1 VIADID
7 GDGGLDVLLGD
18 ETKLINAWSAA
29 GVLLDGFPLATS
41 DAMRGVPTAT
51 DVDGD
56 GDVDIIASGW
66 DQSLYVWDCDGNYDE
81 DKMPWPGCQNTRHND
96 GLYGSVVPTGV
107 GGVTFSSE
115 VMPGG
120 GVSLTW
126 HLPASAGYLFDIRR
140 ADAPRDDA
148 AASEF
153 ETVAAGRP
161 VGLGGELRYLDG
173 EARVGERYVYRV
185 VAAEG
190 GEEIHTTGTIYVPVT
205 QGSLSQNYPNPFN
218 PTTTIRYLV
227 PDGGVQRVRLVVYD
241 VRGARVRTLVDR
253 EQRGGSYA
261 VEWDGR
267 NDQGQAVGSGV
278 YFYRLVERNYTQT
291 RKMLLL
297 K

>member
-1 VIADID
+1 VYIWDFT
-7 GDGGLDVLLGD
+7 G
-18 ETKLINAWSAA
+18 ESAY
-29 GVLLDGFPLATS
+29 GSGFE
-41 DAMRGVPTAT
+41 GW
-51 DVDGD
+51 
-56 GDVDIIASGW
+56 ASFH
-66 DQSLYVWDCDGNYDE
+66 GN
-81 DKMPWPGCQNTRHND
+81 QHND
-96 GLYGSVVPTGV
+96 GLYGSEIATGV
-107 GGVTFSSE
+107 GGVTFSSQ
-115 VMPGG
+115 VTPGG
-120 GVSLTW
+120 EVSLMW
-126 HLPASAGYLFDIRR
+126 HLPASAGYLFDIGR
-140 ADAPRDDA
+140 ADAPRDEA
-148 AASEF
+148 AAPSEF
-153 ETVAAGRP
+153 ETVATGRP
-161 VGLGGELRYLDG
+161 VGLGGELRYVDG
-173 EARVGERYVYRV
+173 EARAGERYVYRV

-227 PDGGVQRVRLVVYD
+227 PDGGVQQVRLVVYD

-261 VEWDGR
+261 VDWDGR